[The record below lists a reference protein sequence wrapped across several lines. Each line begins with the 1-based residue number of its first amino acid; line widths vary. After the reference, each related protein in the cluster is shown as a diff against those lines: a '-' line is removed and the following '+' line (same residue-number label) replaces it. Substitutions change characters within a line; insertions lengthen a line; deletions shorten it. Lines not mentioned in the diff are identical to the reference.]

1 MESKDINDKQAA
13 DLRQR
18 AEKLAL
24 DKTGPAPAEF
34 ATMTSDEIQRMLH
47 ELRVYQLELE
57 LQNEEL
63 RCAQTALE
71 AAKERYFDLFDLAPV
86 GYCTTNDQ
94 GMVLEANLM
103 AATLL
108 GVPREKLAKQ
118 RFSNFIF
125 PDDQD
130 IYYLQRKHVLETG
143 KAQAVELRMVRHDK
157 TTFWA
162 RLQAVLVA
170 RGLSVDPAYRLIISD
185 ITEYKKAQEILLE
198 SEVQERKQEILKRSE
213 KKYQLVFDNAN
224 DAIFIHD
231 FQARILEANQL
242 ACMRLGYTRSEM
254 LSLTVNQIDTIQ
266 EAQNVRQR
274 MLKLMASG
282 QIVFE
287 TAHQCKDGTVIPTE
301 VSGCRIVWDDQPAV
315 ISICRDIT
323 ERRRMEHALREK
335 KEEIERYFLLSLD
348 LLCIANTDGEFLR
361 VNPEWEKV
369 LGYNVAEL
377 HGSRFLDLV
386 HPEDMAATLKAI
398 ANLKDKE
405 DVLNF
410 ENRYR
415 KSDGTYRWIEWRSR
429 AHGNTIY
436 AAARDITDR
445 KQIENALRES
455 EDRFRLTFSFSPD
468 AVSINRLED
477 GLYVAV
483 NEGFTRIT
491 GYTQDDVAGKTSLE
505 LDVWNDPA
513 DRAQLVKGLREKG
526 FYENLEARFRRKD
539 GSLITGLMSARVI
552 SMNGEAHLI
561 SISRDITERKK
572 HEKEQ
577 LKIEKLESLGI
588 LAGGIAH
595 DFNNLLTGIVGNI
608 SFAKILL
615 DTGHKAYKP
624 LSAAEKAAARAGEL
638 AHQLLT
644 FSRGGEPIK
653 KVVSPQHTINESLA
667 LALHGS
673 NVKGSVEIPT
683 EIHAFE
689 ADEGQ
694 ISQVFHNIIINAAQA
709 MPGGGTLVVTAQNQ
723 VLRDDNTLSLPPGSY
738 IRLTFADQG
747 CGIPEDDLKRIFDPY
762 FTTKST
768 GNGLGLASAYSII
781 TRHGGIIFARS
792 VVGQGTVFTILMP
805 SIGEPYV
812 DCRTGEA
819 TLGSD
824 EHEGGSILVMDDE
837 EMIREIAEAMLTHL
851 GYTVTTCTRGEEA
864 IELYRT
870 SLEAGTPFRAVIMDL
885 TIPGGIG
892 GKQAAEQI
900 LSFSPQASLIVSSG
914 YSNDPI
920 MSNYQEYG
928 FIGAIAKPYSID
940 NFKDVLGV
948 VGKDVEI
955 SVSIEALTEK

>member
-1 MESKDINDKQAA
+1 MERNDINNKNAA
-13 DLRQR
+13 VLRQR
-18 AEKLAL
+18 AEELAL
-24 DKTGPAPAEF
+24 KETGLTPAEL
-34 ATMTSDEIQRMLH
+34 ATMTSEEIQRMLH
-47 ELRVYQLELE
+47 EMLVYQLELE

-63 RCAQTALE
+63 RRAQAELE
-71 AAKERYFDLFDLAPV
+71 VAQERYFDLFDLAPV

-94 GMVLEANLM
+94 GVVLEANLT

-108 GVPREKLAKQ
+108 GLPREELGQQ
-118 RFSNFIF
+118 RFSKFVF
-125 PDDQD
+125 RDDQD
-130 IYYLQRKHVLETG
+130 IYYLMRKNLSQTG
-143 KAQAVELRMVRHDK
+143 KPQVLELRMVRDDK
-157 TTFWA
+157 AVFWV
-162 RLQAVLVA
+162 RLRAVIAVHES
-170 RGLSVDPAYRLIISD
+170 SVEPVYRLTLSD
-185 ITEYKKAQEILLE
+185 ITEHKKAEEILWE
-198 SEVQERKQEILKRSE
+198 SEAKKRKQEIIERSE

-231 FQARILEANQL
+231 FQARILEVNQL
-242 ACMRLGYTRSEM
+242 ACTRLGYTRSEM
-254 LSLTVNQIDTIQ
+254 LMLTVNQIDTIQ
-266 EAQNVRQR
+266 EAQHVNDR
-274 MLKLMASG
+274 MSQLVETG
-282 QIVFE
+282 QIVFQ
-287 TAHQCKDGTVIPTE
+287 TVHQCKDGSAIPTE
-301 VSGCRIVWDDQPAV
+301 VSARRILWDDQPAV

-323 ERRRMEHALREK
+323 ECRRMERTLQEK
-335 KEEIERYFLLSLD
+335 NEEIERYFLLSLD
-348 LLCIANTDGEFLR
+348 LLCIANTDGKFLR

-369 LGYNVAEL
+369 LGYSVAEF

-386 HPEDMAATLKAI
+386 HPEDMDATLKAI
-398 ANLKDKE
+398 AKLEDKE

-436 AAARDITDR
+436 AAARDITKR
-445 KQIENALRES
+445 KKIEDALRES
-455 EDRFRLTFSFSPD
+455 EDRFRLTFNFSPD

-483 NEGFTRIT
+483 NEGFARIT
-491 GYTQDDVAGKTSLE
+491 GYSQDDVAGKTSLE
-505 LDVWNDPA
+505 LDIWENPA
-513 DRAQLVKGLREKG
+513 DRARLVQGLREKG
-526 FYENLEARFRRKD
+526 YYENLEARFRRKD

-552 SMNGEAHLI
+552 PMNGELHLI
-561 SISRDITERKK
+561 SISRDITERKN

-608 SFAKILL
+608 SFAKVFL
-615 DTGHKAYKP
+615 DAGHKSYKP

-644 FSRGGEPIK
+644 FSRGGEPVK
-653 KVVSPQHTINESLA
+653 KVVSPQHIIKESLS

-673 NVKGSVEIPT
+673 NVKGSVDIPA

-709 MPGGGTLVVTAQNQ
+709 MPGGGTLAVTAENQ
-723 VLRDDNTLSLPPGSY
+723 FLSDDNSMSLSAGPY

-768 GNGLGLASAYSII
+768 GNGLGLASVYSII

-792 VVGQGTVFTILMP
+792 VVGQGAAFTILMP
-805 SIGEPYV
+805 SIGEPYA
-812 DCRTGEA
+812 DYQTGMA
-819 TLGSD
+819 THGSD
-824 EHEGGSILVMDDE
+824 EHKGGSILVMDDE
-837 EMIREIAEAMLTHL
+837 EMIREIAESILTHL
-851 GYTVTTCTRGEEA
+851 GYTVTTCTSGEEA
-864 IELYRT
+864 IELYRA
-870 SLEAGTPFRAVIMDL
+870 SLETRESFRAVIMDL
-885 TIPGGIG
+885 TIPGGVG

-900 LSFSPQASLIVSSG
+900 LSFSPHASLIVSSG

-920 MSNYQEYG
+920 MSNYQDYG
-928 FIGAIAKPYSID
+928 FIGAIAKPYSIQ
-940 NFKDVLGV
+940 NFKDVLRMLPV
-948 VGKDVEI
+948 
-955 SVSIEALTEK
+955 L

>member
-1 MESKDINDKQAA
+1 MERQDIINRQPA

-24 DKTGPAPAEF
+24 DKTGQASADF
-34 ATMTSDEIQRMLH
+34 ATMTSEEIQRMFH
-47 ELRVYQLELE
+47 ELLVHQLELE

-71 AAKERYFDLFDLAPV
+71 VAKERYFDLFDQAPV
-86 GYCTTNDQ
+86 GYCTTDDQ

-103 AATLL
+103 AANLL
-108 GVPREKLAKQ
+108 GVPREKLATQ

-130 IYYLQRKHVLETG
+130 IHYLQRKQILETG
-143 KAQAVELRMVRHDK
+143 KAQVVELRMVRDGK

-162 RLQAVLVA
+162 RLQAVLV
-170 RGLSVDPAYRLIISD
+170 GHGSSVAPAYRLIISD
-185 ITEYKKAQEILLE
+185 ITEHKKAQEILWE
-198 SEVQERKQEILKRSE
+198 REVQERKQEILERSE
-213 KKYQLVFDNAN
+213 KKYQLIFDNAN

-231 FQARILEANQL
+231 VQGRILEANQL
-242 ACMRLGYTRSEM
+242 ACVRLGYSRSEM
-254 LSLTVNQIDTIQ
+254 LLLTLNQIDTTQ
-266 EAQNVRQR
+266 EARNIRQR
-274 MLKLMASG
+274 MSRLMASG

-287 TAHQCKDGTVIPTE
+287 TVHQCKDGTAIPTE
-301 VSGCRIVWDDQPAV
+301 VSGCRIMWDDHPAV
-315 ISICRDIT
+315 ISICRDI
-323 ERRRMEHALREK
+323 
-335 KEEIERYFLLSLD
+335 S
-348 LLCIANTDGEFLR
+348 
-361 VNPEWEKV
+361 
-369 LGYNVAEL
+369 
-377 HGSRFLDLV
+377 
-386 HPEDMAATLKAI
+386 
-398 ANLKDKE
+398 
-405 DVLNF
+405 
-410 ENRYR
+410 
-415 KSDGTYRWIEWRSR
+415 
-429 AHGNTIY
+429 
-436 AAARDITDR
+436 DR

-455 EDRFRLTFSFSPD
+455 EDRFRLTFNFSPD
-468 AVSINRLED
+468 AVSINRLQD
-477 GLYVAV
+477 GRYVAV

-491 GYTQDDVAGKTSLE
+491 GYTQDDLVGKTSLE
-505 LDVWNDPA
+505 LDVWNNPA
-513 DRAQLVKGLREKG
+513 DREQLVQGLREMG
-526 FYENLEARFRRKD
+526 FYENLEARFRKKD

-608 SFAKILL
+608 SFAKVLL
-615 DTGHKAYKP
+615 ETGHKAYKP

-653 KVVSPQHTINESLA
+653 KVVSLQHTLNESLS

-673 NVKGSVEIPT
+673 NVKGSVEIPA
-683 EIHAFE
+683 EMHAFE

-694 ISQVFHNIIINAAQA
+694 ISQVFHNIIINATQA
-709 MPGGGTLVVTAQNQ
+709 MPGGGTLLVSAKNQ
-723 VLRDDNTLSLPPGSY
+723 VLSDDNSLSLPAGPY
-738 IRLTFADQG
+738 ICLTFTDQG

-768 GNGLGLASAYSII
+768 GNGLGLASVYSII
-781 TRHGGIIFARS
+781 TRHGGIIFAKS
-792 VVGQGTVFTILMP
+792 VVGQGTTFTIFMP
-805 SIGEPYV
+805 SLGEPYA
-812 DCRTGEA
+812 DYQTGVA
-819 TLGSD
+819 RQGAD
-824 EHEGGSILVMDDE
+824 DHKGGSILVMDDE
-837 EMIREIAEAMLTHL
+837 EMIREIADAILTHL

-864 IELYRT
+864 VELYRT
-870 SLEAGTPFRAVIMDL
+870 SLQTGVPFLAVIMDL

-900 LSFSPQASLIVSSG
+900 LSFSPQASIIVSSG

-920 MSNYQEYG
+920 MSNYQDYG

-948 VGKDVEI
+948 LPVK
-955 SVSIEALTEK
+955 